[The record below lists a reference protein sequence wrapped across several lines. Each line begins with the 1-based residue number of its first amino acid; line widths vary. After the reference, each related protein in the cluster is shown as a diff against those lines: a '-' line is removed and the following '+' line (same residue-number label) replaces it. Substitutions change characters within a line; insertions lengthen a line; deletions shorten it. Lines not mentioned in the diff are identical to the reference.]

1 MFFLKSMRRLGH
13 PLIITKFGISSWNTA
28 KSSFFGCTYY
38 MLSTLKDWKLQVI
51 HLWSWA
57 ENLAKTSKRLHLTK
71 NTTFIS
77 NISHRMKLIHVKNTL
92 ISIFLLILPRQG
104 AKKMMKQSSLE
115 PILQL
120 YNTKPTKHYNCFQ
133 RANNI
138 YQSFKVQPVKATL
151 FL

>member
-1 MFFLKSMRRLGH
+1 
-13 PLIITKFGISSWNTA
+13 
-28 KSSFFGCTYY
+28 
-38 MLSTLKDWKLQVI
+38 
-51 HLWSWA
+51 
-57 ENLAKTSKRLHLTK
+57 
-71 NTTFIS
+71 
-77 NISHRMKLIHVKNTL
+77 MKLIHVKNTF

-133 RANNI
+133 RTNNI